1 MSTSMAVLEQ
11 RLMNYRPLIIEE
23 MRQVVGEH
31 PSELYAWMRYHLG
44 WEDENARPIEAAPGK
59 LLRPTALLLA
69 AETHGGHLEQAVT
82 AAAAVQLVHD
92 FSLIHDDIEDASERR
107 RGRPTLWVLTGT
119 SQAINTGD
127 GVYTLARLAMQRLHE
142 KNVDD
147 RRVLRAMAEL
157 DRACLRLVE
166 GQSQDIS
173 FESRPDVN
181 RDEYSAMIEGKTGA
195 LLAAAFAMGGI
206 LAGATEPAVE
216 ALRKFGLRLGLAFQA
231 IDDLLGIWGDPA
243 ATGKPVGEDL
253 TTRKMT
259 YPVIHA
265 LASNSAPQL
274 VMAYQQSQD
283 DQIDV
288 AVLSNEIEAA
298 GGKIA
303 TEHLAEEH
311 VSAALTVLDE
321 LPISRSERTLL
332 EAFATTVIT
341 RRS

>member
-1 MSTSMAVLEQ
+1 
-11 RLMNYRPLIIEE
+11 
-23 MRQVVGEH
+23 
-31 PSELYAWMRYHLG
+31 
-44 WEDENARPIEAAPGK
+44 
-59 LLRPTALLLA
+59 
-69 AETHGGHLEQAVT
+69 
-82 AAAAVQLVHD
+82 
-92 FSLIHDDIEDASERR
+92 
-107 RGRPTLWVLTGT
+107 
-119 SQAINTGD
+119 
-127 GVYTLARLAMQRLHE
+127 
-142 KNVDD
+142 
-147 RRVLRAMAEL
+147 
-157 DRACLRLVE
+157 
-166 GQSQDIS
+166 
-173 FESRPDVN
+173 
-181 RDEYSAMIEGKTGA
+181 
-195 LLAAAFAMGGI
+195 MGGI

-311 VSAALTVLDE
+311 VRAALTVLDE